1 MDTGLVAAEF
11 GEPPQ
16 IRDDALSVN
25 PRHILAPF
33 LRLVEVGER
42 LA

>member
-1 MDTGLVAAEF
+1 MDTGLVAAEI
-11 GEPPQ
+11 GEPLE
-16 IRDDALSVN
+16 IGNDALSVN
-25 PRHILAPF
+25 PRHVLTPF